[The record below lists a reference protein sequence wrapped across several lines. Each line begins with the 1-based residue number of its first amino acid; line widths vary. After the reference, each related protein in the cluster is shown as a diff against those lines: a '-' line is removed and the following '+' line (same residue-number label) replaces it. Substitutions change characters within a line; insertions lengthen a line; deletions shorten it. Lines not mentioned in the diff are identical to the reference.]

1 MKNESAGV
9 AQLGNWYAVAA
20 VAAASFG
27 LAGGAQDANAVP
39 VVVHPVGGPVTAPPT
54 STIGAVIFNL
64 LDTTG
69 TQFITVPPPP
79 TSSANLN
86 VAVEWTPSGP
96 GTNGFAI
103 AAGKPG
109 VASVLIGHGETPSH
123 LHYAAKL
130 GGGAA
135 INSSVFGF
143 GTKARSAALLG
154 GTLSSTLFGNWEP
167 GDTGFIGL
175 AVFASSLASVPNF
188 GWAEFHLGSNYDPTL
203 IAWGF
208 NTTAGAPDFTPN
220 LPEPSSLLLLA
231 SGAAGLA
238 AYRRRRAQRRAAAA

>member
-1 MKNESAGV
+1 MKNQSTGV

-27 LAGGAQDANAVP
+27 LAAGAHQADAAP
-39 VVVHPVGGPVTAPPT
+39 VVVHPVGGPVTAPPVT
-54 STIGAVIFNL
+54 SNLGVILFNL

-69 TQFITVPPPP
+69 TAFETIPPA
-79 TSSANLN
+79 TSSAASLN
-86 VAVEWTPSGP
+86 VA
-96 GTNGFAI
+96 I
-103 AAGKPG
+103 AWSHRANFIGAEVVGRPP
-109 VASVLIGHGETPSH
+109 VASVLVGSGQTPSH

-130 GGGAA
+130 GGNAA

-143 GTKARSAALLG
+143 GFHARGQGLLG
-154 GTLSSTLFGNWEP
+154 ESFSGNHSGSWKQ
-167 GDTGFIGL
+167 GDTGFVGL
-175 AVFASSLASVPNF
+175 AVFTSATSQPIF
-188 GWAEFHLGSNYDPTL
+188 GWAEIHLGSDFDPTL

-208 NTTAGAPDFTPN
+208 NSTPGAPDFTPS

-238 AYRRRRAQRRAAAA
+238 AYRRRQAQRRSSSA